1 VTEAPSPPVDLCSA
15 LGVVRERENDRI
27 AIEVDA
33 PPRCQGCDGAC
44 LWYRLPR
51 EPHLRL
57 VVDADFPVGTK
68 VAVTLPQRYLLLGA
82 AVVYGVPLG
91 ALLAGGTL
99 AAAVFESDWVAAL
112 GAALALVSAFVAVSS
127 WRRRLERA
135 TLRRL
140 AVRLAA

>member
-1 VTEAPSPPVDLCSA
+1 M
-15 LGVVRERENDRI
+15 
-27 AIEVDA
+27 
-33 PPRCQGCDGAC
+33 
-44 LWYRLPR
+44 
-51 EPHLRL
+51 
-57 VVDADFPVGTK
+57 VDADFPVGTR

-82 AVVYGVPLG
+82 AVVYGVPLA

-99 AAAVFESDWVAAL
+99 AAVVFESDWVAAL

-127 WRRRLERA
+127 WRRHLERA